1 MFGAA
6 EAFQDWPCVACV
18 QRSNSSGSGGSS
30 SGAAAAQCAG
40 PLLSTEFPI
49 DCDGRDDG
57 CDGDMLDNVRRFL
70 VERGLPTEACVP
82 YEHYPGPPPPPPAPS
97 CQLAAGIDWAP
108 RNASI
113 MVIGID
119 SAAQCCARCAET
131 AGCVLG
137 VFQPP
142 GLCHLKGAADI
153 AGGNVSAPGYVSAGL
168 GPPPLKPKCAATCL
182 DGSALKTT
190 RAASAYAVGA
200 PGDTEAMQRELMAH
214 GPFEVGFEVFSDFS
228 SYANGTYART
238 RSAAGP
244 MGGHAVKVV
253 GWGVDAAGTPYWTI
267 ANSWSA
273 NWGNDGFFNIR
284 RGTNECGIEATSA
297 AGLP

>member
-57 CDGDMLDNVRRFL
+57 CDGDMLDNAWRFP
-70 VERGLPTEACVP
+70 VERGLRTEACVP
-82 YEHYPGPPPPPPAPS
+82 YEHYPGTAPPP
-97 CQLAAGIDWAP
+97 CQLAAGIGWVL

-119 SAAQCCARCAET
+119 FAAQCCASCAET

-168 GPPPLKPKCAATCL
+168 GPPPPKPKCAATCL
-182 DGSALKTT
+182 DGSALTTT
-190 RAASAYAVGA
+190 RAASAYAVGV
-200 PGDTEAMQRELMAH
+200 PGDAEAKTHIETVH
-214 GPFEVGFEVFSDFS
+214 E
-228 SYANGTYART
+228 
-238 RSAAGP
+238 
-244 MGGHAVKVV
+244 K
-253 GWGVDAAGTPYWTI
+253 
-267 ANSWSA
+267 
-273 NWGNDGFFNIR
+273 
-284 RGTNECGIEATSA
+284 RGTTRAPTAPASPSGTRAT
-297 AGLP
+297 